1 MRAVA
6 LVACALAAVAGLG
19 AAASAKTTTAKV
31 QVILSVSK
39 AATVQSP
46 ATVRLDASGR
56 PVLTAG
62 SFLSGW
68 AAGDSA
74 AVLLTL
80 RPDPVVKGT
89 DVATI
94 DF

>member
-1 MRAVA
+1 MRGFAAAFVAFASVA
-6 LVACALAAVAGLG
+6 LLAAS
-19 AAASAKTTTAKV
+19 ASAKTTSAKV
-31 QVILSVSK
+31 QVILTVSK

-46 ATVRLDASGR
+46 ADVRYDAAGR
-56 PVLTAG
+56 PVVSVG

-68 AAGDSA
+68 AADETA
-74 AVLLTL
+74 AVRLTVA
-80 RPDPVVKGT
+80 PDPIARGT